1 MCIVRWELHNGKT
14 ILFLQVCN
22 TNMKPWVSWVLKMVT
37 KIVSSFTYFFPVLEE
52 LLHLWVRGHESVENT
67 TLDVTTVLRLPLWWG
82 LWTNKTR
89 KKYLNKM
96 KWQKRKKEN
105 KNSICP
111 RMLLFMQSELFRE
124 TFTSLLLTFTSFT
137 CSANWNPPVSLP
149 RGHQKWWVMA
159 WGITLSVQFF
169 HSGSSIPIFKD
180 MELSQRSQI

>member
-1 MCIVRWELHNGKT
+1 MSFENGNKDCVKFY
-14 ILFLQVCN
+14 LFFSCTWGVVAFMGQR
-22 TNMKPWVSWVLKMVT
+22 PWVWPIS
-37 KIVSSFTYFFPVLEE
+37 
-52 LLHLWVRGHESVENT
+52 ENT

-82 LWTNKTR
+82 MWTNKTR

-149 RGHQKWWVMA
+149 RGHQKWWMMA
-159 WGITLSVQFF
+159 WGIILSVQFF